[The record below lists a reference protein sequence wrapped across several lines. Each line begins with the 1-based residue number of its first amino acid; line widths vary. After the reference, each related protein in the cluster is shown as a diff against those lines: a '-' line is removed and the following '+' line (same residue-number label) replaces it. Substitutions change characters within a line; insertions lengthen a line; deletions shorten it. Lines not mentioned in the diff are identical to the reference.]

1 MARIS
6 EYRANNYCN
15 GHIERK
21 SSGRFEGTLVVE
33 GIDLS
38 PIYGV
43 YFKEDDKTY
52 LWLRRKPL
60 LEYNHKT
67 ESYKERQREPYWETY
82 LQKQVNDNGVSFRGE
97 FILFKFKFVI
107 VGIWDSVLG
116 LDKNRL
122 NLFVDR
128 LPQKEQSIINGIN
141 QRKLLHDE

>member
-1 MARIS
+1 MATIS
-6 EYRANNYCN
+6 EHRTNNYCN

-43 YFKEDDKTY
+43 YFKEDDDTY

-60 LEYNHKT
+60 LEYDHKT
-67 ESYKERQREPYWETY
+67 ESYKERQREPRWETY
-82 LQKQVNDNGVSFRGE
+82 LQKQVSEDGVAFHGE
-97 FILFKFKFVI
+97 FILFKFKFVV

>member
-1 MARIS
+1 MASIS
-6 EYRANNYCN
+6 EHRTNSYCN

-43 YFKEDDKTY
+43 YFKEDDDTY

-60 LEYNHKT
+60 LEYDHKT
-67 ESYKERQREPYWETY
+67 ESYKERQREPRWETY
-82 LQKQVNDNGVSFRGE
+82 LQKQVSEDGVAFRGE
-97 FILFKFKFVI
+97 FILFKFKFVV